1 MIYKCAK
8 KVAQIFSDAFDFPSG
23 KPPDRVEP
31 SLRPNKH
38 DDRRTIDNGPEQNTN
53 KIRETVT

>member
-1 MIYKCAK
+1 MIYKPTK
-8 KVAQIFSDAFDFPSG
+8 KVAQIFSDAFDFPSR
-23 KPPDRVEP
+23 KPPERVVP
-31 SLRPNKH
+31 SLSPNKH